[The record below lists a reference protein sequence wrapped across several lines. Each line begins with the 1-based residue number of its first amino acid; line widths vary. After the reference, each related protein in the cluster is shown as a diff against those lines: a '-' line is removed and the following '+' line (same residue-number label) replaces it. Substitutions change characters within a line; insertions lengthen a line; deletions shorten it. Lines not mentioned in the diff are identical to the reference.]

1 MNRPLPPLNALRAFE
16 AAARHLSMAKAAEEL
31 NVTAGALSHQIRGLE
46 ALLGLELFERGVRS
60 IALTGAGARLYPGL
74 RTAFLHM
81 REAVDALGEAD
92 RDRMLV
98 VSALPGFTAKWL
110 APRLYRFAAAH
121 PEIDTR
127 IASTGALANFRTDG
141 VHVALRNLAND
152 FVAQPDLVYER
163 MFEASYMPVCSPRL
177 IERLG
182 AFETP
187 EALRAAPLIHDNSLA
202 TWTKTIGWAEWF
214 ARAGVADVD
223 ASRGLRFSSADHAL
237 DATVEGAGVLL
248 ASDVL
253 AYDELRTGRLVM
265 PFDLKMPSGRAYCVV
280 YPKRL
285 QDRPAVRAFRDWAKA
300 EADAMRWDACV
311 SDCTRPA
318 PGERAAPSAP
328 RPAKRQSRQR
338 T

>member
-1 MNRPLPPLNALRAFE
+1 VNRPLPPLNALRAFE
-16 AAARHLSMAKAAEEL
+16 ATARHLSMARAADEL
-31 NVTAGALSHQIRGLE
+31 NVTPGALSHQIRGLE
-46 ALLGLELFERGVRS
+46 AFLGVELFERGVRS
-60 IALTGAGARLYPGL
+60 IALTGAGARLFPGL
-74 RTAFLHM
+74 RAAFLQM

-127 IASTGALANFRTDG
+127 VSSTGALANFRTDG
-141 VHVALRNLAND
+141 VHVALRNLPAD
-152 FVAQPDLVYER
+152 FVVEPDLAVER
-163 MFEASYMPVCSPRL
+163 LFEASYVPVCSPKL

-187 EALRAAPLIHDNSLA
+187 AALRNAPLIHDDSLS

-265 PFDLKMPSGRAYCVV
+265 PFDLKMSSGRIYCVV
-280 YPKRL
+280 YPRRL
-285 QDRPAVRAFRDWAKA
+285 QDRPAVRAFRDWVREE
-300 EADAMRWDACV
+300 EARMRWGDCV
-311 SDCTRPA
+311 GACTRSVDV
-318 PGERAAPSAP
+318 RA
-328 RPAKRQSRQR
+328 Q
-338 T
+338 

>member
-1 MNRPLPPLNALRAFE
+1 
-16 AAARHLSMAKAAEEL
+16 
-31 NVTAGALSHQIRGLE
+31 
-46 ALLGLELFERGVRS
+46 
-60 IALTGAGARLYPGL
+60 
-74 RTAFLHM
+74 
-81 REAVDALGEAD
+81 
-92 RDRMLV
+92 
-98 VSALPGFTAKWL
+98 
-110 APRLYRFAAAH
+110 
-121 PEIDTR
+121 
-127 IASTGALANFRTDG
+127 
-141 VHVALRNLAND
+141 
-152 FVAQPDLVYER
+152 
-163 MFEASYMPVCSPRL
+163 
-177 IERLG
+177 
-182 AFETP
+182 
-187 EALRAAPLIHDNSLA
+187 
-202 TWTKTIGWAEWF
+202 
-214 ARAGVADVD
+214 VD